1 MKLFETMINHKINK
15 INAYELQSIASQ
27 YGVSLTQNE
36 ANNIS
41 RILAG
46 RNINVFDPAERQHV
60 LNEIAEIAGT
70 KTANQIAK
78 LFNQLTANF

>member
-15 INAYELQSIASQ
+15 IKAHELQSIASQ
-27 YGVSLTQNE
+27 HGVRLTQNE

-41 RILAG
+41 KILAG
-46 RNINVFDPAERQHV
+46 RNINVFNPSERQLV

-70 KTANQIAK
+70 KTANQIAR
-78 LFNQLTANF
+78 LFTQLTANF

>member
-15 INAYELQSIASQ
+15 IKDYELQSIASQ

-36 ANNIS
+36 AHNIS

-46 RNINVFDPAERQHV
+46 RNINVFDTVQRQNV
-60 LNEIAEIAGT
+60 LSEIAEVAGS

-78 LFNQLTANF
+78 LFTQLTANF